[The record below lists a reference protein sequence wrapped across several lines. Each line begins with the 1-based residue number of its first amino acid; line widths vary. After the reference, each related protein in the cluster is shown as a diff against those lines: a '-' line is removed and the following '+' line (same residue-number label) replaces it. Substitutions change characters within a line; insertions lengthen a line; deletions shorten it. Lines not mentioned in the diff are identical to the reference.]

1 MNVHNKD
8 DKCCCDWKQQ
18 IKIMWARIQSTV
30 TALKVNGNM
39 NYPDGDG
46 IITVNTDDFINLDD
60 TIKNSNNP
68 VKNKAIKDAFDEVNE
83 DIADLTETT
92 ADAIVSAQIS
102 ADASTVT
109 ITHER
114 LGSASDSDPLPV
126 ASSSQAG
133 VINASD
139 YSAFLTMQGDIEDLK
154 EVIVTYAV
162 TLPSDTP
169 TQAQITTAFQTAWP
183 DKELIAGV
191 KVADYD
197 RGLFYQYDGDSWV
210 QIATPSTVPIA
221 TASTVGG
228 VKSSSVDG
236 EVAVNLSGTMSL
248 NGWDALVSRVQ
259 DIDGN
264 GGSIE
269 QLEAEIDS
277 LHDDIGDA
285 SSGII
290 KRLNEAENQIALNES
305 DITELD
311 RDIVRIDGEL
321 AGKNKTLGQATLT
334 LTVAGWTNKVQTVTV
349 QGLTASDI
357 VFVSPGPSTASEY
370 ASKGIIAVSQ
380 AVNSLSFTCE
390 EVPSVPVY
398 VNVVIA

>member
-8 DKCCCDWKQQ
+8 DICCCDWKQQ
-18 IKIMWARIQSTV
+18 IKQMWARIQSIV
-30 TALKVNGNM
+30 TALKINGAM
-39 NYPDGDG
+39 KYPDGDG
-46 IITVNTDDFINLDD
+46 IITVNTEDFIEIDD
-60 TIKNSNNP
+60 TIKTSNNP
-68 VKNKAIKDAFDEVNE
+68 VKNSAIKDAFDDVRE
-83 DIADLTETT
+83 DITDLTDVT

-109 ITHER
+109 IVHTR
-114 LGSASDSDPLPV
+114 IDSASDSDPLPV
-126 ASSSQAG
+126 VSTSQAG
-133 VINASD
+133 VMNASD
-139 YSAFLTMQGDIEDLK
+139 YSAFLTMQGDIEELK

-197 RGLFYQYDGDSWV
+197 RGLFYQYDGDTWV
-210 QIATPSTVPIA
+210 LMTAPSTVPIA

-228 VKSSSVDG
+228 VKSSSTDG
-236 EVAVNLSGTMSL
+236 EVAVNVGGTMSV
-248 NGWDALVSRVQ
+248 NGWDTLKSRVQ
-259 DIDGN
+259 DIDGV
-264 GGSIE
+264 GGTIE

-311 RDIVRIDGEL
+311 GDIVRIDGNIATIDGQIVAMNTAISGQQTAIGSL
-321 AGKNKTLGQATLT
+321 QTAIAGKVSTSNISHETWTFTLENNT
-334 LTVAGWTNKVQTVTV
+334 TVTKEV
-349 QGLTASDI
+349 VLY
-357 VFVSPGPSTASEY
+357 VS
-370 ASKGIIAVSQ
+370 
-380 AVNSLSFTCE
+380 
-390 EVPSVPVY
+390 
-398 VNVVIA
+398 